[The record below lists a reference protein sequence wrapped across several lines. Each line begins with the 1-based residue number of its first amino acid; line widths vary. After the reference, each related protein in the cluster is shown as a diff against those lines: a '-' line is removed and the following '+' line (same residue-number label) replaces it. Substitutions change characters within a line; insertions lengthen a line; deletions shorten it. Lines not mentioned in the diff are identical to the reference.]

1 MLFFHLKD
9 DDLRIREGSQE
20 ATRGLESWAPEVL
33 CKSTQEAQN
42 CRQIFIKRNVTF
54 SLRIGAPLR
63 TLTLVK
69 SFVTKQFVLFHS
81 GISKGNNFFLE
92 ITFYNFF
99 KNPINLKRE
108 NVKLHFVSSKVSN
121 LFHFLSA

>member
-42 CRQIFIKRNVTF
+42 RRQIFIKRNVTF
-54 SLRIGAPLR
+54 SLWIGAPLR
-63 TLTLVK
+63 TLTPVK

-81 GISKGNNFFLE
+81 GSSKGNNFF
-92 ITFYNFF
+92 
-99 KNPINLKRE
+99 KNPMNLKRE